1 MEAETRKLEEQR
13 HRAQAEATKLDE
25 LNKLATAEIQVQK
38 QLAQAELE
46 EQRRQ
51 AQAEQEKLEEQKRH
65 LEQQTQQAAAAGV
78 ADLALDPK
86 NLDMDVTLPPLGSG
100 TSADTFRGTYR
111 FTSKAEPTDVA
122 VKLFRGGHAASQAVR
137 DQILQEIRIG
147 ARLQHEN
154 LVQMFGT
161 IEVPGHGMVLVMEL
175 ARGGSLRDVLSNRQ
189 GHPVIAWPV
198 RVRWLTGIA
207 QGMAKLHSLLPR
219 AIIHRDLK
227 SANVLLSNVDLQ
239 LATAKICDFGLAK
252 AAETV
257 RTNASGGGGIAGS
270 LSWKAPET
278 YRERYTS
285 KSDVYGFA
293 VVGFEVVTRFMPFEG
308 ISDTGIIGKL
318 SRLFDPQE
326 ENVLLLVKHGIAT
339 LEGLREAWLKTNPL
353 ADRRPDLS
361 LAEAGCPEAL
371 CALIRRCW
379 ADEPDE
385 RPEFSEC
392 LAELQAFELR
402 TFASSHFKREYEKR
416 GRIQYAS
423 QVFSSVADFVHMYCQ
438 VHGLVSAQHAALQ
451 SQFVQLLSRMT
462 GARPEVD
469 ALGKSGV
476 TAELLW
482 TSDLKFEGAGDEH
495 NKELCSLLNA
505 AIRSDEEEL
514 MPSAAGL
521 ARSINTLCV
530 VRYAGADR
538 AFPEGGITFRGTG
551 FDDRYRDFFEPKKKY
566 RVPGFLATSFSEATA
581 RRFVF
586 TNGTALDRPAV
597 LWVVHVDPRGR
608 DDADYRC
615 KHVNFIEHA
624 LVPGEQEY
632 LFTAYSVFTVRSC
645 MWAEGDKVSR
655 IEVDAALDNV
665 AEPEDLPLA
674 PWY

>member
-1 MEAETRKLEEQR
+1 LRLWTGQSGRD
-13 HRAQAEATKLDE
+13 RA
-25 LNKLATAEIQVQK
+25 V
-38 QLAQAELE
+38 
-46 EQRRQ
+46 
-51 AQAEQEKLEEQKRH
+51 
-65 LEQQTQQAAAAGV
+65 
-78 ADLALDPK
+78 
-86 NLDMDVTLPPLGSG
+86 
-100 TSADTFRGTYR
+100 
-111 FTSKAEPTDVA
+111 
-122 VKLFRGGHAASQAVR
+122 
-137 DQILQEIRIG
+137 
-147 ARLQHEN
+147 
-154 LVQMFGT
+154 
-161 IEVPGHGMVLVMEL
+161 
-175 ARGGSLRDVLSNRQ
+175 
-189 GHPVIAWPV
+189 
-198 RVRWLTGIA
+198 
-207 QGMAKLHSLLPR
+207 
-219 AIIHRDLK
+219 
-227 SANVLLSNVDLQ
+227 
-239 LATAKICDFGLAK
+239 
-252 AAETV
+252 TV
-257 RTNASGGGGIAGS
+257 RTNASRGGIAGS
-270 LSWKAPET
+270 LPWKAPET
-278 YRERYTS
+278 FRERYSS

-293 VVGFEVVTRFMPFEG
+293 VVGFEVVTRSMPFEG
-308 ISDTGIIGKL
+308 ISDTGILGKL
-318 SRLFDPQE
+318 NRLFDPQE
-326 ENVLLLVKHGIAT
+326 ENVLLLVKHGVAT

-371 CALIRRCW
+371 YAFIMRCW
-379 ADEPDE
+379 ADEPNE

-392 LAELQAFELR
+392 LAALNAIELEPIGPINPTPRPR

-416 GRIQYAS
+416 GRIPITHAS

-451 SQFVQLLSRMT
+451 SQFVHLLSRMT
-462 GARPEVD
+462 GSRPEVD

-482 TSDLKFEGAGDEH
+482 TSDLKFEGVGDEH

-530 VRYAGADR
+530 VRCAGADR

-551 FDDRYRDFFEPKKKY
+551 FDNRYRDFFEPNKKY

-581 RRFVF
+581 RRFVY

-608 DDADYRC
+608 DDVAHRC

-645 MWAEGDKVSR
+645 VWAEGDELSR

>member
-1 MEAETRKLEEQR
+1 MEATELT
-13 HRAQAEATKLDE
+13 E

-38 QLAQAELE
+38 QLV
-46 EQRRQ
+46 
-51 AQAEQEKLEEQKRH
+51 QAEQEKLEEQKRR
-65 LEQQTQQAAAAGV
+65 LEQQKQQAAAAGV

-86 NLDMDVTLPPLGSG
+86 HLDMDVTLPPLGSG

-189 GHPVIAWPV
+189 GHPVIAWPL
-198 RVRWLTGIA
+198 RKRWLTGIVE
-207 QGMAKLHSLLPR
+207 GMAKLHSLLPR

-278 YRERYTS
+278 FRERYTS
-285 KSDVYGFA
+285 KSDVHGFA
-293 VVGFEVVTRFMPFEG
+293 VVGFEVVTRAKPFEG
-308 ISDTGIIGKL
+308 LSEPAIIDKL
-318 SRLFDPQE
+318 RTLFDPQAK
-326 ENVLLLVKHGIAT
+326 NVLRLIERGISVEEQRAEW
-339 LEGLREAWLKTNPL
+339 LEDNPL

-371 CALIRRCW
+371 CALIQRCW
-379 ADEPDE
+379 ADEPDQ

-392 LAELQAFELR
+392 LAALNAIELEPIVVPINPTPPTPQPR

-416 GRIQYAS
+416 GRIPITHAS

-438 VHGLVSAQHAALQ
+438 VHGLVSAQHAVLQ

-482 TSDLKFEGAGDEH
+482 TSDLKFEGVGDEH

-551 FDDRYRDFFEPKKKY
+551 FDNRHRDFFEPKKKY

>member
-1 MEAETRKLEEQR
+1 ME
-13 HRAQAEATKLDE
+13 
-25 LNKLATAEIQVQK
+25 
-38 QLAQAELE
+38 
-46 EQRRQ
+46 
-51 AQAEQEKLEEQKRH
+51 
-65 LEQQTQQAAAAGV
+65 
-78 ADLALDPK
+78 
-86 NLDMDVTLPPLGSG
+86 
-100 TSADTFRGTYR
+100 
-111 FTSKAEPTDVA
+111 
-122 VKLFRGGHAASQAVR
+122 
-137 DQILQEIRIG
+137 
-147 ARLQHEN
+147 
-154 LVQMFGT
+154 
-161 IEVPGHGMVLVMEL
+161 
-175 ARGGSLRDVLSNRQ
+175 
-189 GHPVIAWPV
+189 
-198 RVRWLTGIA
+198 
-207 QGMAKLHSLLPR
+207 KLHSLLPH

-257 RTNASGGGGIAGS
+257 RTNASGGGIAGS
-270 LSWKAPET
+270 LPWKAPET
-278 YRERYTS
+278 FCERYTS
-285 KSDVYGFA
+285 KSDVHGFA
-293 VVGFEVVTRFMPFEG
+293 IVGFEVVTRAMPFEG
-308 ISDTGIIGKL
+308 ISDAGIIGKL
-318 SRLFDPQE
+318 NKHFDPLAK
-326 ENVLLLVKHGIAT
+326 NVLRLIERGVSTVEEQRAEW
-339 LEGLREAWLKTNPL
+339 LEDNPL

-371 CALIRRCW
+371 CTLIRRCW

-385 RPEFSEC
+385 RPEFLEC
-392 LAELQAFELR
+392 LAALNAIKPGPIVPINPTPRPR

-416 GRIQYAS
+416 GRIPITHAS

-482 TSDLKFEGAGDEH
+482 TSDLKFEGVGDEH

-551 FDDRYRDFFEPKKKY
+551 FDNRYRDFFEPNKKY

-581 RRFVF
+581 RRFVY

-608 DDADYRC
+608 DDAAHRC
-615 KHVNFIEHA
+615 KHVNFVRHA
-624 LVPGEQEY
+624 LVEGEHEY
-632 LFTAYSVFTVRSC
+632 LFTAYSVFTVRRC
-645 MWAEGDKVSR
+645 VWADGDEPSR
-655 IEVDAALDNV
+655 IEIDAALDNLT
-665 AEPEDLPLA
+665 EREDLPLA